1 MGAGAGYTLE
11 AKEIIIS
18 SIHSIKLNR
27 VLEAYTTYDTINF
40 EAEFDT
46 EIDCIIND
54 ISFESYEYGDS
65 LDVVH
70 GIITKLVLSFENT
83 DAKSE
88 SDSDIAEWIE
98 KHIYTIREE
107 LVNDHFST
115 NYMVGGGYIHTTF
128 DGYIVKTDDMNAVEH
143 PYYYV
148 NDNAMCITAAEV
160 MIDPEDKNIVDYID
174 RAVTGENML
183 TEYTTEDNEEFFDD
197 IHAAIEYAKD
207 NGYDKVYY
215 QTQKETV
222 DGDLDTI
229 DYGVAWR
236 DEDYYDEFSE
246 DDFNESLNKNSLNEA
261 NTFEYKEILKLA
273 KEAGFTTVDELN
285 KFKKEHNGEDL
296 IKALRNRV
304 GSNKQEARAFK
315 VNYKDGNVYASK
327 IIKASSKEAAKKIA
341 EANGIKNIINVKSMD
356 YAAAKRLGFDF
367 KETIGEG
374 CKPIKEDSANGSVY
388 DALYDTIQDAYDPVT
403 YDEAE
408 YAIETAYEDGDIDEE
423 EYDELMQELDEA
435 RNNADKFNNE
445 QLDELGKKFGLDYM
459 FYKDRGEDVML
470 YAPDIE
476 DYDDEDAYEEQL
488 EAFDDFLHY
497 IEIDLDGDT
506 EYFSETVTILHR

>member
-11 AKEIIIS
+11 AKEIIIN

-27 VLEAYTTYDTINF
+27 ILRAYTAYDVINF

-46 EIDCIIND
+46 EIDCTIND
-54 ISFESYEYGDS
+54 LSFESYAYGDS
-65 LDVVH
+65 LDTVH

-83 DAKSE
+83 DAESE
-88 SDSDIAEWIE
+88 SDSDIAEWVE

-115 NYMVGGGYIHTTF
+115 NYMVGRGYSHTTF
-128 DGYIVKTDDMNAVEH
+128 DGYIVKTDDMDAVEH

-148 NDNAMCITAAEV
+148 NDNEMCITAAEV

-174 RAVTGENML
+174 KAVIGENVL
-183 TEYTTEDNEEFFDD
+183 TEYTVEDSEEVFDNLD
-197 IHAAIEYAKD
+197 AAIEYAKD
-207 NGYDKVYY
+207 NGYDKVFY

-222 DGDLDTI
+222 DGDIDTI

-236 DEDYYDEFSE
+236 DENYYDEFSE
-246 DDFNESLNKNSLNEA
+246 DGLDESLNKNSLNEA

-285 KFKKEHNGEDL
+285 EFKKEHNGEDL
-296 IKALRNRV
+296 IKALRDRV
-304 GSNKQEARAFK
+304 GSN
-315 VNYKDGNVYASK
+315 
-327 IIKASSKEAAKKIA
+327 
-341 EANGIKNIINVKSMD
+341 
-356 YAAAKRLGFDF
+356 

-435 RNNADKFNNE
+435 RNNADKFSNE
-445 QLDELGKKFGLDYM
+445 QLDELGKKFGLEYM

-476 DYDDEDAYEEQL
+476 DYEDEDAYEEQL